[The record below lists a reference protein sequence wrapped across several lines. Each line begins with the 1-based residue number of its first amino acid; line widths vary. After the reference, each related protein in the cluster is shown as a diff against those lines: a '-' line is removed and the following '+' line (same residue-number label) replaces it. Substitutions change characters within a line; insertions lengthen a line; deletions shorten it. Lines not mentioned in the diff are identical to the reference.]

1 LYILT
6 SKCARHLNFQ
16 SALNMVCFVHFD
28 FDMCFAPAGAVG
40 VAGDVGEGGA
50 AVEVGEAGDVGE
62 SGVNGTAGECLSR

>member
-1 LYILT
+1 VLGRL
-6 SKCARHLNFQ
+6 ARLKGWPPHPIGRT
-16 SALNMVCFVHFD
+16 ALQ
-28 FDMCFAPAGAVG
+28 PGRWG